1 MSGRRGGNRIRG
13 PQSAL
18 TDFLAANNISAAQ
31 IRDEYDRRQREAE
44 LQASANG
51 EGPSTSAAQQPGE
64 DDDADLEVAEAVAA
78 AEEAAEKSKKRKRN
92 EKEAIEKIKD
102 AKKKNKKSKK
112 KHIDSDD
119 DDYDALDVYKKAKP
133 MPGQFENCEICD
145 KRFTVTPYSVEGPDG
160 GLLCTPCGKK
170 QKQDLKKEEKAQQK
184 KPAGRK
190 RRQAESNRLDGIA
203 ANRAKS
209 LAQLCIEKVVQYHDD
224 VEELGDIPQ
233 PLLEKVSAIFSKKRV
248 MNSKTLKL
256 FVRPDLDTIAI
267 HDAANLT
274 VEDYQQMFAVVPNVN
289 KLVLRNAHQLKDEA
303 IEYMLDKCD
312 NISYLQLYTANLI
325 SDDLWIKVFQK
336 YGKKLKT
343 LKLEWLDATFDDDIC
358 TAMVANC
365 PNIKR
370 LKFKRCRRLGEG
382 AVEIISK
389 LKHLEHLSLQLS
401 SDVAPETL
409 VTLINRVGSGLQTLS
424 LEHFLD
430 LDDSVLAA
438 IHNTCTQLSKL
449 RITEN
454 DTATDTAYAE
464 LFTGWK
470 NPPLT
475 FVDLNSNRDID
486 NNNPNGPVE
495 AIGLADKG
503 FRALMKHSGE
513 AIKHLDMASCR
524 HVSLKTFNDIFDG
537 KNIYPALE
545 SINLSFCSC
554 VDTRVIAGVFKS
566 CPAVNQVIA
575 FGCFDVMD
583 VVVPRGVILIGVPKA
598 QDAIEQVGFGL
609 GVEEA
614 IGQMVEAAA

>member
-1 MSGRRGGNRIRG
+1 MSGRRNANRIRG

-31 IRDEYDRRQREAE
+31 IRDEYERRQREAE

-51 EGPSTSAAQQPGE
+51 EGPSTRAAQPGE
-64 DDDADLEVAEAVAA
+64 DDEADLEVAEAVAA
-78 AEEAAEKSKKRKRN
+78 AEEAAEKSRKRKRT

-102 AKKKNKKSKK
+102 AKKKKKSKK
-112 KHIDSDD
+112 KHVDSDD
-119 DDYDALDVYKKAKP
+119 DDYDALDIYKKAKP
-133 MPGQFENCEICD
+133 MPGQFENCELCD

-170 QKQDLKKEEKAQQK
+170 QKQDLKKEEKAAQK
-184 KPAGRK
+184 KPAGKK
-190 RRQAESNRLDGIA
+190 RRQVESNRLDGVL

-209 LAQLCIEKVVQYHDD
+209 LQQLCIEKVVQYHDD

-233 PLLEKVSAIFSKKRV
+233 ALLERVSTIFSKKRV
-248 MNSKTLKL
+248 MTSKTLKL

-274 VEDYQQMFAVVPNVN
+274 VEDFQQMFAVAPNVN

-303 IEYMLDKCD
+303 MDYMLDKCD
-312 NISYLQLYTANLI
+312 NISYLQLYTANLV
-325 SDDLWIKVFQK
+325 SDDMWIKIFQR
-336 YGKKLKT
+336 YGKQLKT
-343 LKLEWLDATFDDDIC
+343 VKLEWLDATFDDDIC

-365 PNIKR
+365 PNITR

-382 AVEIISK
+382 AIQIISK

-401 SDVAPETL
+401 SDLSPESL
-409 VTLINRVGSGLQTLS
+409 VTLIERVGPGLQTLS

-430 LDDSVLAA
+430 LDDTVLSA
-438 IHNTCTQLSKL
+438 IHDNCTQLSKL

-454 DTATDTAYAE
+454 DTASDAAFAA
-464 LFTGWK
+464 LFTNWS

-475 FVDLNSNRDID
+475 FVDLNSTRDMD
-486 NNNPNGPVE
+486 NNNPNGPDE

-503 FRALMKHSGE
+503 FAAMMKHSGE
-513 AIKHLDMASCR
+513 ALRHLDVASCR

-537 KNIYPALE
+537 KQTCPALE
-545 SINLSFCSC
+545 TINLSFCSC
-554 VDTRVIAGVFKS
+554 VDTRVVAGVFSS
-566 CPAVNQVIA
+566 CPAVKQVIA

-583 VVVPRGVILIGVPKA
+583 VVVPRGVVLIGVPKA
-598 QDAIEQVGFGL
+598 QDAIEQVGGIL

-614 IGQMVEAAA
+614 IGQMVQAAA